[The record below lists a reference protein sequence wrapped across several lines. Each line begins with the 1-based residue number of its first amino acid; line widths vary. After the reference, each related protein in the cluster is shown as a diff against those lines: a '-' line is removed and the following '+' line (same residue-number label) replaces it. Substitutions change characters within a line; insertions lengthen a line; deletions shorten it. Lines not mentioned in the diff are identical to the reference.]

1 MAEPQILVINCGSS
15 SVRYQLRR
23 GATLLLSGTMDG
35 IGGDEPTVS
44 DISQIIDHLFITGD
58 PLPCVSEADVNLSG
72 GSNPS
77 AADVSTADIATL
89 IDYLFITGSPLADCP

>member
-35 IGGDEPTVS
+35 IGGDEPRWRSHTGERRLAG
-44 DISQIIDHLFITGD
+44 IADH
-58 PLPCVSEADVNLSG
+58 G
-72 GSNPS
+72 GAL
-77 AADVSTADIATL
+77 AAKRV
-89 IDYLFITGSPLADCP
+89 PP